1 MKTGITLRMDPET
14 GLLEIES
21 SGGKLSLSQLEA
33 ALVYITLKKTLG
45 IRGRFL
51 LWRMRRKLRTVASN
65 PEMEC

>member
-1 MKTGITLRMDPET
+1 MDPET

-45 IRGRFL
+45 LRGRFL
-51 LWRMRRKLRTVASN
+51 LWRMRGKLRTVASN
-65 PEMEC
+65 PELEC

>member
-1 MKTGITLRMDPET
+1 MDPET

-45 IRGRFL
+45 LRGRFL
-51 LWRMRRKLRTVASN
+51 LWKMRKQLHTNTSN
-65 PEMEC
+65 NGTMSE

>member
-1 MKTGITLRMDPET
+1 MQTGITLRMDPET

-65 PEMEC
+65 PETEC

>member
-1 MKTGITLRMDPET
+1 MDPET

-51 LWRMRRKLRTVASN
+51 LWRMRKQLKMAASN
-65 PEMEC
+65 PKIEC

>member
-1 MKTGITLRMDPET
+1 MDPET

-51 LWRMRRKLRTVASN
+51 LWKMRKQLHTNTSN
-65 PEMEC
+65 NGPMTE